1 MLIQNKKT
9 SPSPFS
15 SLYNIIVDKDHPLR
29 KIKELID
36 FSFVFDEL
44 KHNYCQNNGRAAIN
58 PIEMVKYLLL
68 KSLYSL
74 SDTDLVKRSKV
85 DMGIKFFLDKNPED
99 DVIDPSSLTKF
110 RKQRLK
116 DNNLLAIILNKTTQV
131 ALNKGLIKGKTLI
144 VDSTHTISKYNF
156 QSSLNALKE
165 ASKKLRKAC
174 YSFDE
179 TIKSKTPKKMNLLI

>member
-1 MLIQNKKT
+1 MLVQNKKI

-15 SLYNIIVDKDHPLR
+15 SLYDIIIDKDHPLR

-44 KHNYCQNNGRAAIN
+44 KDNYCQNNGRAAIN

-85 DMGIKFFLDKNPED
+85 DMAIKFFLDKNPED

-110 RKQRLK
+110 RKQLK
-116 DNNLLAIILNKTTQV
+116 L
-131 ALNKGLIKGKTLI
+131 
-144 VDSTHTISKYNF
+144 H
-156 QSSLNALKE
+156 
-165 ASKKLRKAC
+165 
-174 YSFDE
+174 
-179 TIKSKTPKKMNLLI
+179 